1 MKFSAIEEVRVQNQN
16 DFEMKNYLKNT
27 IS

>member
-1 MKFSAIEEVRVQNQN
+1 MKFPAIEEVRVQNQN
-16 DFEMKNYLKNT
+16 DFEMKNYSKNI